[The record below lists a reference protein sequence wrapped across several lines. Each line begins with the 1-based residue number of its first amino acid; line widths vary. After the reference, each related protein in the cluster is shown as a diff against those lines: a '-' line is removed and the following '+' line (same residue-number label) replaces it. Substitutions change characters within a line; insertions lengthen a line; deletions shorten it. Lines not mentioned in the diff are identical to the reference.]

1 MQKNVQYRVQGLA
14 EVARKANLPFGTSK
28 KIKQYIENNVASLF
42 NQDDD
47 AQMIKMLPPYLR
59 DEILKL
65 TYGEVVGT
73 INFFYEVGD
82 DDFLWEILP
91 ML

>member
-1 MQKNVQYRVQGLA
+1 M
-14 EVARKANLPFGTSK
+14 
-28 KIKQYIENNVASLF
+28 ASLF

-47 AQMIKMLPPYLR
+47 ASMIKMLPPYLR